1 MLSEDIDSVKDKLSA
16 YYLRENSV
24 LYKDQLLDEKPQK
37 NEWLY
42 QVNEENEVLTLPYNF
57 LEVGG
62 DILILRR
69 PCSYPCFL

>member
-37 NEWLY
+37 MN
-42 QVNEENEVLTLPYNF
+42 
-57 LEVGG
+57 GC
-62 DILILRR
+62 IK
-69 PCSYPCFL
+69 